1 MSSKSFRILNN
12 IITKDDII
20 PISKNTTKVKATEE
34 LSSINENDNN
44 NMLSDAS
51 TSSDNDEIRTP
62 KSPNADA
69 DLLFSPMIIADDNE
83 YEDEY
88 DHGLLSPVYFSAQ
101 YPKRF
106 HRQSSVVPSIIA
118 SQNVSP
124 TNNIPLGTSPQTS
137 TNNTNDF
144 WKEVKTTNEEAITF
158 TANIFNNGDELLNIV
173 KDNEVLN
180 ASTDS
185 SSIDEYVTEDLKQS
199 NVNAS
204 LDTTLGVLDSK
215 IKLFSYRN
223 GKGNLK
229 LRTTPSPAFS
239 LKTNSSVSYSSAST
253 SSSSTSTVNN
263 GTHTGMVSTE
273 KSRKVIKGSNKK
285 RNNRLLKNAI
295 RRKSGVW
302 QMVSTGIGISEFML

>member
-34 LSSINENDNN
+34 LSNINENDKN

-51 TSSDNDEIRTP
+51 TSSDDDEIRTP

-124 TNNIPLGTSPQTS
+124 TNNVPLGTSPQTS

-223 GKGNLK
+223 SKGNLK

-239 LKTNSSVSYSSAST
+239 LKSNSSVSYSSAST

-285 RNNRLLKNAI
+285 RNSRLLKNAI

-302 QMVSTGIGISEFML
+302 QMVSTGIGIGEFML